1 MEIENCP
8 GIMKYP
14 VIDLAFYYLKK
25 LSMHGYKCELEYL
38 SYIFN
43 KCWVQENFCDLSC
56 NIFINKNSSF
66 LNDFEKEISIAKNYG
81 KTFKLFDLRN
91 CNFSLS
97 GKEKLKQMIASPNFF
112 I

>member
-1 MEIENCP
+1 MYGC
-8 GIMKYP
+8 
-14 VIDLAFYYLKK
+14 
-25 LSMHGYKCELEYL
+25 KCELEYL

-43 KCWVQENFCDLSC
+43 KCLVQENFCDLSG

-66 LNDFEKEISIAKNYG
+66 LDDLGKEISIAKNYG

-97 GKEKLKQMIASPNFF
+97 EKEKLKQMLASPNFF